1 MLIVQ
6 ESNLLRRITIFKMME
21 IIASVVV
28 RYYQFM
34 ASINFLAFS
43 IKHFSIQHWRIFVFG
58 FRQNGKV
65 RDVLED
71 GTSKSLGIFRCC
83 LGYRA
88 SRRSVASI
96 LLHTQSL
103 ELSIRLPTITLWNVS
118 FWALADIPRT
128 ELRPRLVTLGFDGS
142 RCLGLRLFITLLVF
156 AWNGSWVVW
165 VVESRRL
172 STLPP
177 VNIAVIFCL
186 SELW

>member
-1 MLIVQ
+1 
-6 ESNLLRRITIFKMME
+6 MME

-103 ELSIRLPTITLWNVS
+103 ELSIRLPTIT
-118 FWALADIPRT
+118 F
-128 ELRPRLVTLGFDGS
+128 
-142 RCLGLRLFITLLVF
+142 
-156 AWNGSWVVW
+156 
-165 VVESRRL
+165 
-172 STLPP
+172 
-177 VNIAVIFCL
+177 
-186 SELW
+186 